1 MMVSHFLFG
10 LVLFSVLELEPLQQ
24 ELKLPAL
31 FALFGLAGEL
41 QAKLEGEIG
50 FADLQGVQERL
61 H

>member
-1 MMVSHFLFG
+1 MVCLY
-10 LVLFSVLELEPLQQ
+10 FSVLELEPLQQ
-24 ELKLPAL
+24 ELKLLAL